1 MFDFTLNLTD
11 PSKNSFYFPII
22 MGIATVL
29 LIIQLSIMLLKHL
42 QRDPNQ
48 DINASMDKTL
58 QNNVSY
64 RQNLEEDKNSLKAR
78 YLVAFVITR
87 SAMWAKAPYLYTLFM
102 TVQKFSFSEIGILY
116 FVDAVAALILGPI
129 TGQLA
134 DKYGRKFF
142 CHCYNVSIIINLL
155 LRMEGSRLLA
165 YLAQV
170 VTGFGAGLICTT
182 FEAWVVSESEKVFQG
197 YHNEAERFR
206 KRLFKSSNVYD
217 AVVSIITSII
227 CAFIYSYFGIYAPF
241 WISIGLSFLAL
252 VVIAF
257 LWDENETQIS
267 KDISTWDQIKEAC
280 KEFRKVDVLCVGLIE
295 GIAMACLNIF
305 LFSWT
310 PILKQST
317 SGGMNPGFIF
327 TSMVLTMIVGT
338 KICKLLI
345 VYLYCDY
352 FISITGC
359 LFLQGI
365 FLILTYYKDSFLE
378 RLIFLCAFDGLI
390 GFYNPVNSV
399 LKSKILVEKYRALLM
414 NLFRVPLNIYV
425 IIVLLTIRYINSF
438 TVALISGI
446 LCFLAFGIGLF
457 LVIYYPIEQR
467 EKNEINYQNI
477 LPADIV

>member
-1 MFDFTLNLTD
+1 MPDFSLNFSD
-11 PSKNSFYFPII
+11 PSQNSYYIPILI
-22 MGIATVL
+22 TICAIL
-29 LIIQLSIMLLKHL
+29 LIIELFTILAKEYKS
-42 QRDPNQ
+42 DSYQ
-48 DINASMDKTL
+48 DNNISMNRTL
-58 QNNVSY
+58 QNNMSY
-64 RQNLEEDKNSLKAR
+64 PSLIIINKNKLKTGYLLAYLLAR
-78 YLVAFVITR
+78 A
-87 SAMWAKAPYLYTLFM
+87 AMWAKAPYIYTLFM
-102 TVQKFSFSEIGILY
+102 SVHKFSFVEIGRLY
-116 FVDAVAALILGPI
+116 LVDAVSALIFGPI

-134 DKYGRKFF
+134 DKYGRKKF
-142 CHCYNVSIIINLL
+142 CRFYNYSVLINIIL
-155 LRMEGSRLLA
+155 RLLGDRLTA
-165 YLAQV
+165 YLAQI
-170 VTGFGAGLICTT
+170 VTGFGSGLINTT
-182 FEAWVVSESEKVFQG
+182 FEAWVVSESDREFMG
-197 YHNEAERFR
+197 YSKEAERFR
-206 KRLFKSSNVYD
+206 RKLFVKANLYD
-217 AVVSIITSII
+217 EIISILILII
-227 CAFIYSYFGIYAPF
+227 CAVVYSYLGIYAPF
-241 WISIGLSFLAL
+241 VISFTFSLLSLL
-252 VVIAF
+252 VIAKN
-257 LWDENETQIS
+257 WKENALSKSETIMAQM
-267 KDISTWDQIKEAC
+267 KGALR
-280 KEFRKVDVLCVGLIE
+280 EFKKGEVLGIGLIE
-295 GIAMACLNIF
+295 GIVMACLNMF

-338 KICKLLI
+338 KLCKLLI

-467 EKNEINYQNI
+467 EKNQINYQNI
-477 LPADIV
+477 LPADTAQ

>member
-1 MFDFTLNLTD
+1 MPDFSLNFSD
-11 PSKNSFYFPII
+11 PSQNSYYIPILI
-22 MGIATVL
+22 TICAIL
-29 LIIQLSIMLLKHL
+29 LIIELFTILAKEYKS
-42 QRDPNQ
+42 DSYQ
-48 DINASMDKTL
+48 DNNISMNRTL
-58 QNNVSY
+58 QNNMSY
-64 RQNLEEDKNSLKAR
+64 PSLIIINKNKLKTDYLLAYLLAR
-78 YLVAFVITR
+78 A
-87 SAMWAKAPYLYTLFM
+87 AMWAKAPYIYTLFM
-102 TVQKFSFSEIGILY
+102 SVHKFSFVEIGRLY
-116 FVDAVAALILGPI
+116 LVDAVSALIFGPI

-134 DKYGRKFF
+134 DKYGRKKF
-142 CHCYNVSIIINLL
+142 CRFYNYSVLINIIL
-155 LRMEGSRLLA
+155 RLLGDRLTA
-165 YLAQV
+165 YLAQIV
-170 VTGFGAGLICTT
+170 AGFGSGLINTT
-182 FEAWVVSESEKVFQG
+182 FEAWVVSESDREFMG
-197 YHNEAERFR
+197 YSKEAERFR
-206 KRLFKSSNVYD
+206 RKLFVKANLYD
-217 AVVSIITSII
+217 EIISILILII
-227 CAFIYSYFGIYAPF
+227 CAVVYSYLGIYAPF
-241 WISIGLSFLAL
+241 VISFTFSLLSLL
-252 VVIAF
+252 VIAKN
-257 LWDENETQIS
+257 WKENALSKSETIMAQM
-267 KDISTWDQIKEAC
+267 KGALR
-280 KEFRKVDVLCVGLIE
+280 EFKKGEVLGIGLIE
-295 GIAMACLNIF
+295 GIVMACLNMF

>member
-1 MFDFTLNLTD
+1 MPDFSLNFSD
-11 PSKNSFYFPII
+11 PSQNSYYIPILI
-22 MGIATVL
+22 TICAIL
-29 LIIQLSIMLLKHL
+29 LIIELFTILAKEYKS
-42 QRDPNQ
+42 DSYQ
-48 DINASMDKTL
+48 DNNISMNRTL
-58 QNNVSY
+58 QNNMSY
-64 RQNLEEDKNSLKAR
+64 PSLIIINKNKLKTDYLLAYLLAR
-78 YLVAFVITR
+78 A
-87 SAMWAKAPYLYTLFM
+87 AMWAKAPYIYTLFM
-102 TVQKFSFSEIGILY
+102 SVHKFSFVEIGRLY
-116 FVDAVAALILGPI
+116 LVDAVSALIFGPI

-134 DKYGRKFF
+134 DKYGRKKF
-142 CHCYNVSIIINLL
+142 CRFYNYSVLINIIL
-155 LRMEGSRLLA
+155 RLLGDRLTA
-165 YLAQV
+165 YLAQIV
-170 VTGFGAGLICTT
+170 AGFGSGLINTT
-182 FEAWVVSESEKVFQG
+182 FEAWVVSESDREFMG
-197 YHNEAERFR
+197 YSKEAERFR
-206 KRLFKSSNVYD
+206 RKLFVKANLYD
-217 AVVSIITSII
+217 EIISILILII
-227 CAFIYSYFGIYAPF
+227 CAVVYSYLGIYAPF
-241 WISIGLSFLAL
+241 VISFTFSLLSLL
-252 VVIAF
+252 VIAKN
-257 LWDENETQIS
+257 WKENALSKSETMMAQM
-267 KDISTWDQIKEAC
+267 KGALR
-280 KEFRKVDVLCVGLIE
+280 EFKKGEVLGIGLIE
-295 GIAMACLNIF
+295 GIVMACLNMF

>member
-1 MFDFTLNLTD
+1 MPDFSLNFSD
-11 PSKNSFYFPII
+11 PSQNSYYIPILI
-22 MGIATVL
+22 TICAIL
-29 LIIQLSIMLLKHL
+29 LIIELFTILAKEYKS
-42 QRDPNQ
+42 DSYQ
-48 DINASMDKTL
+48 DNNISMNRTL
-58 QNNVSY
+58 QNNMSY
-64 RQNLEEDKNSLKAR
+64 PSLIIINKNKLKTGYLLAYLLAR
-78 YLVAFVITR
+78 A
-87 SAMWAKAPYLYTLFM
+87 AMWAKAPYIYTLFM
-102 TVQKFSFSEIGILY
+102 SVHKFSFVEIGRLY
-116 FVDAVAALILGPI
+116 LVDAVSALIFGPI

-134 DKYGRKFF
+134 DKYGRKKF
-142 CHCYNVSIIINLL
+142 CRFYNYSVLINIIL
-155 LRMEGSRLLA
+155 RLLGDRLTA
-165 YLAQV
+165 YLAQI
-170 VTGFGAGLICTT
+170 VTGFGSGLINTT
-182 FEAWVVSESEKVFQG
+182 FEAWVVSESDREFMG
-197 YHNEAERFR
+197 YSKEAERFR
-206 KRLFKSSNVYD
+206 RKLFVKANLYD
-217 AVVSIITSII
+217 EIISILILII
-227 CAFIYSYFGIYAPF
+227 CAVVYSYLGIYAPF
-241 WISIGLSFLAL
+241 VISFTFSLLSLL
-252 VVIAF
+252 VIAKN
-257 LWDENETQIS
+257 WKENALSKSETIMAQM
-267 KDISTWDQIKEAC
+267 KGALR
-280 KEFRKVDVLCVGLIE
+280 EFKKGEVLGIGLIE
-295 GIAMACLNIF
+295 GIVMACLNMF

-317 SGGMNPGFIF
+317 SGGMNPGLIF
-327 TSMVLTMIVGT
+327 ASMVLTMIVGT

-438 TVALISGI
+438 TVPLISGI

-457 LVIYYPIEQR
+457 LVIYDPIEQR
-467 EKNEINYQNI
+467 EKNEIDYQNI

>member
-1 MFDFTLNLTD
+1 MPDFSLNFSD
-11 PSKNSFYFPII
+11 PSQNSYYIPILI
-22 MGIATVL
+22 TICAIL
-29 LIIQLSIMLLKHL
+29 LIIELFTILAKEYKSDSYK
-42 QRDPNQ
+42 DN
-48 DINASMDKTL
+48 NTSMNRTL
-58 QNNVSY
+58 QNNMSY
-64 RQNLEEDKNSLKAR
+64 PSLIIINKNKLKTDYLLAYLLAR
-78 YLVAFVITR
+78 A
-87 SAMWAKAPYLYTLFM
+87 AMWAKAPYIYTLFM
-102 TVQKFSFSEIGILY
+102 SVHKFSFVEIGRLY
-116 FVDAVAALILGPI
+116 LVDAVSALIFGPI

-134 DKYGRKFF
+134 DKYGRKKF
-142 CHCYNVSIIINLL
+142 CRFYNYSVLINIIL
-155 LRMEGSRLLA
+155 RLLGDRLTA
-165 YLAQV
+165 YLAQI
-170 VTGFGAGLICTT
+170 VTGFGSGLINTT
-182 FEAWVVSESEKVFQG
+182 FEAWVVSESDREFMG
-197 YHNEAERFR
+197 YSKEAERFR
-206 KRLFKSSNVYD
+206 RKLFVKANLYD
-217 AVVSIITSII
+217 EIISILILII
-227 CAFIYSYFGIYAPF
+227 CAVVYSYLGIYAPF
-241 WISIGLSFLAL
+241 VISFTFSLLSLL
-252 VVIAF
+252 VIAKN
-257 LWDENETQIS
+257 WKENALSKSETIMAQM
-267 KDISTWDQIKEAC
+267 KGALR
-280 KEFRKVDVLCVGLIE
+280 EFKKGEVLGIGLIE
-295 GIAMACLNIF
+295 GIVMACLNMF

-327 TSMVLTMIVGT
+327 ASMVLTMIVGT

-457 LVIYYPIEQR
+457 LVIYVPVEQR
-467 EKNEINYQNI
+467 EKNEINNQYF
-477 LPADIV
+477 LPDEIV

>member
-1 MFDFTLNLTD
+1 MPDFSLNFSD
-11 PSKNSFYFPII
+11 PSQNSYYIPILI
-22 MGIATVL
+22 TICAIL
-29 LIIQLSIMLLKHL
+29 LIIELFTILAKEYKS
-42 QRDPNQ
+42 DSYQ
-48 DINASMDKTL
+48 DNNISMNRTL
-58 QNNVSY
+58 QNNMSY
-64 RQNLEEDKNSLKAR
+64 PSLIIINKNKLKTGYLLAYLLAR
-78 YLVAFVITR
+78 A
-87 SAMWAKAPYLYTLFM
+87 AMWAKAPYIYTLFM
-102 TVQKFSFSEIGILY
+102 SVHKFSFVEIGRLY
-116 FVDAVAALILGPI
+116 LVDAVSALIFGPI

-134 DKYGRKFF
+134 DKYGRKKF
-142 CHCYNVSIIINLL
+142 CRFYNYSVLINIIL
-155 LRMEGSRLLA
+155 RLLGDRLTA
-165 YLAQV
+165 YLAQI
-170 VTGFGAGLICTT
+170 VTGFGSGLINTT
-182 FEAWVVSESEKVFQG
+182 FEAWVVSESDREFMG
-197 YHNEAERFR
+197 YSKEAERFR
-206 KRLFKSSNVYD
+206 RKLFVKANLYD
-217 AVVSIITSII
+217 EIISILILII
-227 CAFIYSYFGIYAPF
+227 CAVVYSYLGIYAPF
-241 WISIGLSFLAL
+241 VISFTFSLLSLL
-252 VVIAF
+252 VIAKN
-257 LWDENETQIS
+257 WKENALS
-267 KDISTWDQIKEAC
+267 KSEAIMAQM
-280 KEFRKVDVLCVGLIE
+280 KGALREFKKGEVLGIGLIE
-295 GIAMACLNIF
+295 GIVMACLNMF

>member
-1 MFDFTLNLTD
+1 MPDFSLNFSD
-11 PSKNSFYFPII
+11 PSQNSYYIPILI
-22 MGIATVL
+22 TICAIL
-29 LIIQLSIMLLKHL
+29 LIIELFTILAKEYKS
-42 QRDPNQ
+42 DSYQ
-48 DINASMDKTL
+48 DNNISMNRTL
-58 QNNVSY
+58 QNNMSY
-64 RQNLEEDKNSLKAR
+64 PSLIIINKNKLKTGYLLAYLLAR
-78 YLVAFVITR
+78 A
-87 SAMWAKAPYLYTLFM
+87 AMWAKAPYIYTLFM
-102 TVQKFSFSEIGILY
+102 SVHKFSFVEIGRLY
-116 FVDAVAALILGPI
+116 LVDAVSALIFGPI

-134 DKYGRKFF
+134 DKYGRKKF
-142 CHCYNVSIIINLL
+142 CRFYNYSVLINIIL
-155 LRMEGSRLLA
+155 RLLGDRLTA
-165 YLAQV
+165 YLAQI
-170 VTGFGAGLICTT
+170 VTGFGSGLINTT
-182 FEAWVVSESEKVFQG
+182 FEAWVVSESDREFMG
-197 YHNEAERFR
+197 YGKEAERFR
-206 KRLFKSSNVYD
+206 RKLFVKANLYD
-217 AVVSIITSII
+217 EIISILILII
-227 CAFIYSYFGIYAPF
+227 CAVVYSYLGIYAPF
-241 WISIGLSFLAL
+241 VISFTFSLLSLL
-252 VVIAF
+252 VIAKN
-257 LWDENETQIS
+257 WKENALSKSETIMAQM
-267 KDISTWDQIKEAC
+267 KGALR
-280 KEFRKVDVLCVGLIE
+280 EFKKGEVLGIGLIE
-295 GIAMACLNIF
+295 GIVMACLNMF

-359 LFLQGI
+359 LFFQGI

-399 LKSKILVEKYRALLM
+399 IKSKILVEKYRALLM

>member
-1 MFDFTLNLTD
+1 MN
-11 PSKNSFYFPII
+11 
-22 MGIATVL
+22 
-29 LIIQLSIMLLKHL
+29 
-42 QRDPNQ
+42 R
-48 DINASMDKTL
+48 TL
-58 QNNVSY
+58 QNNMSY
-64 RQNLEEDKNSLKAR
+64 PSLIIINKNKLKTGYLLAYLLAR
-78 YLVAFVITR
+78 A
-87 SAMWAKAPYLYTLFM
+87 AMWAKAPYIYTLFM
-102 TVQKFSFSEIGILY
+102 SVHKFSFVEIGRLY
-116 FVDAVAALILGPI
+116 LVDAVSALIFGPI

-134 DKYGRKFF
+134 DKYGRKKF
-142 CHCYNVSIIINLL
+142 CRFYNYSVLINIIL
-155 LRMEGSRLLA
+155 RLLGDRLTA
-165 YLAQV
+165 YLAQI
-170 VTGFGAGLICTT
+170 VTGFGSGLINTT
-182 FEAWVVSESEKVFQG
+182 FEAWVVSESDREFMG
-197 YHNEAERFR
+197 YGKEAERFR
-206 KRLFKSSNVYD
+206 RKLFVKANLYD
-217 AVVSIITSII
+217 EIISILILII
-227 CAFIYSYFGIYAPF
+227 CAVVYSYLGIYAPF
-241 WISIGLSFLAL
+241 VISFTFSLLSLL
-252 VVIAF
+252 VIAKN
-257 LWDENETQIS
+257 WKENALSKSETIMAQM
-267 KDISTWDQIKEAC
+267 KGALR
-280 KEFRKVDVLCVGLIE
+280 EFKKGEVLGIGLIE
-295 GIAMACLNIF
+295 GIVMACLNMF

>member
-1 MFDFTLNLTD
+1 MPDFSLNFSD
-11 PSKNSFYFPII
+11 PSQNSYYIPILI
-22 MGIATVL
+22 TICAIL
-29 LIIQLSIMLLKHL
+29 LIIELFTILAKEYKS
-42 QRDPNQ
+42 DSYQ
-48 DINASMDKTL
+48 DNNISMNRTL
-58 QNNVSY
+58 QNNMSY
-64 RQNLEEDKNSLKAR
+64 PSLIIINKNKLKTGYLLAYLLAR
-78 YLVAFVITR
+78 A
-87 SAMWAKAPYLYTLFM
+87 AMWAKAPYIYTLFM
-102 TVQKFSFSEIGILY
+102 SVHKFSFVEIGRLY
-116 FVDAVAALILGPI
+116 LVDAVSALIFGPI

-134 DKYGRKFF
+134 DKYGRKKF
-142 CHCYNVSIIINLL
+142 CRFYNYSVLINIIL
-155 LRMEGSRLLA
+155 RLLGDRLTA
-165 YLAQV
+165 YLAQI
-170 VTGFGAGLICTT
+170 VTGFGSGLINTT
-182 FEAWVVSESEKVFQG
+182 FEAWVVSESDREFMG
-197 YHNEAERFR
+197 YSKEAERFR
-206 KRLFKSSNVYD
+206 RKLFVKANLYD
-217 AVVSIITSII
+217 EIISILILII
-227 CAFIYSYFGIYAPF
+227 CAVVYSYLGIYAPF
-241 WISIGLSFLAL
+241 VISFTFSLLSLL
-252 VVIAF
+252 VIAKN
-257 LWDENETQIS
+257 WKENALSKSETIMAQM
-267 KDISTWDQIKEAC
+267 KGALR
-280 KEFRKVDVLCVGLIE
+280 EFKKGEVLGIGLIE
-295 GIAMACLNIF
+295 GIVMACLNMF

-327 TSMVLTMIVGT
+327 ASMVLTMIVGT

-457 LVIYYPIEQR
+457 LVIYDPVKQR
-467 EKNEINYQNI
+467 KKNEINNQYF
-477 LPADIV
+477 LPDEIV

>member
-1 MFDFTLNLTD
+1 MPDFSLNFSD
-11 PSKNSFYFPII
+11 PSQNSYYIPILI
-22 MGIATVL
+22 TICAIL
-29 LIIQLSIMLLKHL
+29 LIIELFTILAKEYKS
-42 QRDPNQ
+42 DSYQ
-48 DINASMDKTL
+48 DNNISMNRTL
-58 QNNVSY
+58 QNNMSY
-64 RQNLEEDKNSLKAR
+64 PSLIIINKNKLKTDYLLAYLLAR
-78 YLVAFVITR
+78 A
-87 SAMWAKAPYLYTLFM
+87 AMWAKAPYIYTLFM
-102 TVQKFSFSEIGILY
+102 SVHKFSFVEIGRLY
-116 FVDAVAALILGPI
+116 LVDAVSALIFGPI

-134 DKYGRKFF
+134 DKYGRKKF
-142 CHCYNVSIIINLL
+142 CRFYNYSVLINIIL
-155 LRMEGSRLLA
+155 RLLGDRLTA
-165 YLAQV
+165 YLAQI
-170 VTGFGAGLICTT
+170 VTGFGSGLINTT
-182 FEAWVVSESEKVFQG
+182 FEAWVVSESDREFMG
-197 YHNEAERFR
+197 YSKEAERFR
-206 KRLFKSSNVYD
+206 RKLFVKANLYD
-217 AVVSIITSII
+217 EIISILILII
-227 CAFIYSYFGIYAPF
+227 CAVVYSYLGIYAPF
-241 WISIGLSFLAL
+241 VISFTFSLLSLLVIVKNWKENAL
-252 VVIAF
+252 SKS
-257 LWDENETQIS
+257 ETIMAQM
-267 KDISTWDQIKEAC
+267 KGALR
-280 KEFRKVDVLCVGLIE
+280 EFKKGKVLGIGLIE
-295 GIAMACLNIF
+295 SIVMACLNMF

-359 LFLQGI
+359 LFLQCI

>member
-1 MFDFTLNLTD
+1 MPDFSLNFSD
-11 PSKNSFYFPII
+11 PSQNSYYIPILI
-22 MGIATVL
+22 TICAIL
-29 LIIQLSIMLLKHL
+29 LIIELFTILAKEYKS
-42 QRDPNQ
+42 DSYQ
-48 DINASMDKTL
+48 DNNISMNRTL
-58 QNNVSY
+58 QNNMSY
-64 RQNLEEDKNSLKAR
+64 PSLIIINKNKLKTDYLLAYLLAR
-78 YLVAFVITR
+78 A
-87 SAMWAKAPYLYTLFM
+87 AMWAKAPYIYTLFM
-102 TVQKFSFSEIGILY
+102 SVHKFSFVEIGRLY
-116 FVDAVAALILGPI
+116 LVDAVSALIFGPI

-134 DKYGRKFF
+134 DKYGRKKF
-142 CHCYNVSIIINLL
+142 CRFYNYSVLINIIL
-155 LRMEGSRLLA
+155 RLLGDRLTA
-165 YLAQV
+165 YLAQI
-170 VTGFGAGLICTT
+170 VTGFGSGLINTT
-182 FEAWVVSESEKVFQG
+182 FEAWVVSESDREFMG
-197 YHNEAERFR
+197 YSKEAERFR
-206 KRLFKSSNVYD
+206 RKLFVKANLYD
-217 AVVSIITSII
+217 EIISILILII
-227 CAFIYSYFGIYAPF
+227 CAVVYSYLGIYAPF
-241 WISIGLSFLAL
+241 VISFTFSLLSLLVIVKNWKENAL
-252 VVIAF
+252 SKS
-257 LWDENETQIS
+257 ETIMAQM
-267 KDISTWDQIKEAC
+267 KGALR
-280 KEFRKVDVLCVGLIE
+280 EFKKGKVLGIGLIE
-295 GIAMACLNIF
+295 SIVMACLNMF

>member
-1 MFDFTLNLTD
+1 MPYFSLNFSD
-11 PSKNSFYFPII
+11 PSQNSYYIPILI
-22 MGIATVL
+22 TICAIL
-29 LIIQLSIMLLKHL
+29 LIIELFTILAKEYKS
-42 QRDPNQ
+42 DSYQ
-48 DINASMDKTL
+48 DNNISMNRTL
-58 QNNVSY
+58 QNNMSY
-64 RQNLEEDKNSLKAR
+64 PSLIIINKNKLKTDYLLAYLLAR
-78 YLVAFVITR
+78 A
-87 SAMWAKAPYLYTLFM
+87 AMWAKAPYIYTLFM
-102 TVQKFSFSEIGILY
+102 SVHKFSFVEIGRLY
-116 FVDAVAALILGPI
+116 LVDAVSALIFGPI

-134 DKYGRKFF
+134 DKYGRKKF
-142 CHCYNVSIIINLL
+142 CRFYNYSVLINIIL
-155 LRMEGSRLLA
+155 RLLGDRLTA
-165 YLAQV
+165 YLAQI
-170 VTGFGAGLICTT
+170 VTGFGSGLINTT
-182 FEAWVVSESEKVFQG
+182 FEAWVVSESDREFMG
-197 YHNEAERFR
+197 YSKEAERFR
-206 KRLFKSSNVYD
+206 RKLFVKANLYD
-217 AVVSIITSII
+217 EIISILILII
-227 CAFIYSYFGIYAPF
+227 CAVVYSYLGIYAPF
-241 WISIGLSFLAL
+241 VISFTFSLLSLL
-252 VVIAF
+252 VIAKN
-257 LWDENETQIS
+257 WKENALSKSETIMAQM
-267 KDISTWDQIKEAC
+267 KGALR
-280 KEFRKVDVLCVGLIE
+280 EFKKGEVLGIGLIE
-295 GIAMACLNIF
+295 GIVMACLNMF

-359 LFLQGI
+359 LFFQGI

-457 LVIYYPIEQR
+457 LVIYYPVEQR
-467 EKNEINYQNI
+467 EKNDINNQYFLPDEI
-477 LPADIV
+477 V

>member
-1 MFDFTLNLTD
+1 MPDFSLNFSD
-11 PSKNSFYFPII
+11 PSQNSYYIPILI
-22 MGIATVL
+22 TICAIL
-29 LIIQLSIMLLKHL
+29 LIIELFTILAKEYKS
-42 QRDPNQ
+42 DSYQ
-48 DINASMDKTL
+48 DNNISMNRTL
-58 QNNVSY
+58 QNNMSY
-64 RQNLEEDKNSLKAR
+64 PSLIIINKNKLKTGYLLAYLLAR
-78 YLVAFVITR
+78 A
-87 SAMWAKAPYLYTLFM
+87 AMWAKAPYIYTLFM
-102 TVQKFSFSEIGILY
+102 SVHKFSFVEIGRLY
-116 FVDAVAALILGPI
+116 LVDAVSALIFGPI

-134 DKYGRKFF
+134 DKYGRKKF
-142 CHCYNVSIIINLL
+142 CRFYNYSVLINIIL
-155 LRMEGSRLLA
+155 RLLGDRLTA
-165 YLAQV
+165 YLAQI
-170 VTGFGAGLICTT
+170 VTGFGSGLINTT
-182 FEAWVVSESEKVFQG
+182 FEAWVVSESDREFMG
-197 YHNEAERFR
+197 YSKEAERFR
-206 KRLFKSSNVYD
+206 RKLFVKANLYD
-217 AVVSIITSII
+217 EIISILILII
-227 CAFIYSYFGIYAPF
+227 CAVVYSYLGIYAPF
-241 WISIGLSFLAL
+241 VISFTFSLLSLL
-252 VVIAF
+252 VIAKN
-257 LWDENETQIS
+257 WKENALSKSETIMAQM
-267 KDISTWDQIKEAC
+267 KGALR
-280 KEFRKVDVLCVGLIE
+280 EFKKGEVLGIGLIE
-295 GIAMACLNIF
+295 GIVMACLNMF

-359 LFLQGI
+359 LFFQGI

>member
-1 MFDFTLNLTD
+1 MPDFSLNFSD
-11 PSKNSFYFPII
+11 PSQNSYYIPILI
-22 MGIATVL
+22 TICAIL
-29 LIIQLSIMLLKHL
+29 LIIELFTILAKEYKS
-42 QRDPNQ
+42 DSYQ
-48 DINASMDKTL
+48 DNNISMNRTL
-58 QNNVSY
+58 QNNMSY
-64 RQNLEEDKNSLKAR
+64 PSLIIINKNKLKTGYLLAYLLAR
-78 YLVAFVITR
+78 A
-87 SAMWAKAPYLYTLFM
+87 AMWAKAPYIYTLFM
-102 TVQKFSFSEIGILY
+102 SVHKFSFVEIGRLY
-116 FVDAVAALILGPI
+116 LVDAVSALIFGPI

-134 DKYGRKFF
+134 DKYGRKKF
-142 CHCYNVSIIINLL
+142 CRFYNYSVLINIIL
-155 LRMEGSRLLA
+155 RLLGDRLTA
-165 YLAQV
+165 YLAQI
-170 VTGFGAGLICTT
+170 VTGFGSGLINTT
-182 FEAWVVSESEKVFQG
+182 FEAWVVSESDREFMG
-197 YHNEAERFR
+197 YSKEAERFR
-206 KRLFKSSNVYD
+206 RKLFVKANLYD
-217 AVVSIITSII
+217 EIISILILII
-227 CAFIYSYFGIYAPF
+227 CAVVYSYLGIYAPF
-241 WISIGLSFLAL
+241 VISFTFSLLSLL
-252 VVIAF
+252 VIAKN
-257 LWDENETQIS
+257 WKENALSKSETIMAQM
-267 KDISTWDQIKEAC
+267 KGALR
-280 KEFRKVDVLCVGLIE
+280 EFKKGEVLGIGLIE
-295 GIAMACLNIF
+295 GIVMACLNMF

-327 TSMVLTMIVGT
+327 ASMVLTMIVGT

-457 LVIYYPIEQR
+457 LVIYDPVKQR
-467 EKNEINYQNI
+467 EKNEINNQYF
-477 LPADIV
+477 LPDEIV

>member
-1 MFDFTLNLTD
+1 MAKEYKSD
-11 PSKNSFYFPII
+11 SY
-22 MGIATVL
+22 
-29 LIIQLSIMLLKHL
+29 
-42 QRDPNQ
+42 Q
-48 DINASMDKTL
+48 DNNISMNRTL
-58 QNNVSY
+58 QNNISY
-64 RQNLEEDKNSLKAR
+64 PSLIIINKNKLKTR
-78 YLVAFVITR
+78 YLLAYLLAR
-87 SAMWAKAPYLYTLFM
+87 AAMWAKAPYIYTLFM
-102 TVQKFSFSEIGILY
+102 SVHKFSFLEIGRLY
-116 FVDAVAALILGPI
+116 LVDAVSALIFGPI

-134 DKYGRKFF
+134 DKYGRKKF
-142 CHCYNVSIIINLL
+142 CRYYNYSVLLNIIL
-155 LRMEGSRLLA
+155 RLLGDRLTA
-165 YLAQV
+165 YLAQI
-170 VTGFGAGLICTT
+170 VTGFGSGLINTT
-182 FEAWVVSESEKVFQG
+182 FEAWVVSESDREFMG
-197 YHNEAERFR
+197 YCKEAERFR
-206 KRLFKSSNVYD
+206 RKLFVKANLYD
-217 AVVSIITSII
+217 EIISILILII
-227 CAFIYSYFGIYAPF
+227 CAVIYSYLGIYAPF
-241 WISIGLSFLAL
+241 VISFTFSLLSLL
-252 VVIAF
+252 VIAKN
-257 LWDENETQIS
+257 WKENALSKSETIMAQM
-267 KDISTWDQIKEAC
+267 KGALR
-280 KEFRKVDVLCVGLIE
+280 EFKKGEVLGIGLIE
-295 GIAMACLNIF
+295 GIVMACLNMF

-359 LFLQGI
+359 LFFQGI

>member
-1 MFDFTLNLTD
+1 MPDFSLNFSD
-11 PSKNSFYFPII
+11 PSQNSYYIPILI
-22 MGIATVL
+22 TICAIL
-29 LIIQLSIMLLKHL
+29 LIIELFTILAKEYKS
-42 QRDPNQ
+42 DSYQ
-48 DINASMDKTL
+48 DNNISMNRTL
-58 QNNVSY
+58 QNNMSY
-64 RQNLEEDKNSLKAR
+64 PSLIIINKNKLKTDYLLAYLLAR
-78 YLVAFVITR
+78 A
-87 SAMWAKAPYLYTLFM
+87 AMWAKAPYIYTLFM
-102 TVQKFSFSEIGILY
+102 SVHKFSFVEIGRLY
-116 FVDAVAALILGPI
+116 LVDAVSALIFGPI

-134 DKYGRKFF
+134 DKYGRKKF
-142 CHCYNVSIIINLL
+142 CRFYNYSVLINIIL
-155 LRMEGSRLLA
+155 RLLGDRLTA
-165 YLAQV
+165 YLAQI
-170 VTGFGAGLICTT
+170 VTGFGSGLINTT
-182 FEAWVVSESEKVFQG
+182 FEAWVVSESDREFMG
-197 YHNEAERFR
+197 YGKEAERFR
-206 KRLFKSSNVYD
+206 RKLFVKANLYD
-217 AVVSIITSII
+217 EIISILILII
-227 CAFIYSYFGIYAPF
+227 CAVVYSYLGIYAPF
-241 WISIGLSFLAL
+241 VISFTFSLLSLL
-252 VVIAF
+252 V
-257 LWDENETQIS
+257 IS
-267 KDISTWDQIKEAC
+267 KNWKENALS
-280 KEFRKVDVLCVGLIE
+280 KSETIMAQMKGALREFKKGEVLGIGLIE
-295 GIAMACLNIF
+295 GIVMACLNMF

-338 KICKLLI
+338 KLCKLLI

-457 LVIYYPIEQR
+457 LVIYVPVEQR
-467 EKNEINYQNI
+467 EKNDINNQYFLPDEI
-477 LPADIV
+477 V

>member
-1 MFDFTLNLTD
+1 MPDFSLNFSD
-11 PSKNSFYFPII
+11 PSQNSYYIPILI
-22 MGIATVL
+22 TICAIL
-29 LIIQLSIMLLKHL
+29 LIIELFTILAKEYKS
-42 QRDPNQ
+42 DSYQ
-48 DINASMDKTL
+48 DNNISMNRTL
-58 QNNVSY
+58 QNNMSY
-64 RQNLEEDKNSLKAR
+64 PSLIIINKNKLKTGYLLAYLLAR
-78 YLVAFVITR
+78 A
-87 SAMWAKAPYLYTLFM
+87 AMWAKAPYIYTLFM
-102 TVQKFSFSEIGILY
+102 SVHKFSFVEIGRLY
-116 FVDAVAALILGPI
+116 LVDAVSALIFGPI

-134 DKYGRKFF
+134 DKYGRKKF
-142 CHCYNVSIIINLL
+142 CRFYNYSVLINIIL
-155 LRMEGSRLLA
+155 RLLGDRLTA
-165 YLAQV
+165 YLAQIV
-170 VTGFGAGLICTT
+170 AGFGSGLINTT
-182 FEAWVVSESEKVFQG
+182 FEAWVVSESDREFMG
-197 YHNEAERFR
+197 YSKEAERFR
-206 KRLFKSSNVYD
+206 RKLFVKANLYD
-217 AVVSIITSII
+217 EIISILILII
-227 CAFIYSYFGIYAPF
+227 CAVVYSYLGIYAPF
-241 WISIGLSFLAL
+241 VISFTFSLLSLL
-252 VVIAF
+252 VIAKN
-257 LWDENETQIS
+257 WKENALSKSETIMAQM
-267 KDISTWDQIKEAC
+267 KGALR
-280 KEFRKVDVLCVGLIE
+280 EFKKGEVLGIGLIE
-295 GIAMACLNIF
+295 GIVMACLNMF

>member
-1 MFDFTLNLTD
+1 MPDFSLNFSD
-11 PSKNSFYFPII
+11 PSQNSYYIPILI
-22 MGIATVL
+22 TICAIL
-29 LIIQLSIMLLKHL
+29 LIIELFTILAKEYKS
-42 QRDPNQ
+42 DSYQ
-48 DINASMDKTL
+48 DNNISMNRTL
-58 QNNVSY
+58 QNNMSY
-64 RQNLEEDKNSLKAR
+64 PSLIIINKNKLKTGYLLAYLLAR
-78 YLVAFVITR
+78 A
-87 SAMWAKAPYLYTLFM
+87 AMWAKAPYIYTLFM
-102 TVQKFSFSEIGILY
+102 SVHKFSFVEIGRLY
-116 FVDAVAALILGPI
+116 LVDAVSALIFGPI

-134 DKYGRKFF
+134 DKYGRKKF
-142 CHCYNVSIIINLL
+142 CRFYNYSVLINIIL
-155 LRMEGSRLLA
+155 RLLGDRLTA
-165 YLAQV
+165 YLAQI
-170 VTGFGAGLICTT
+170 VTGFGSGLINTT
-182 FEAWVVSESEKVFQG
+182 FEAWVVSESDREFMG
-197 YHNEAERFR
+197 YGKEAERFR
-206 KRLFKSSNVYD
+206 RKLFVKANLYD
-217 AVVSIITSII
+217 EIISILILII
-227 CAFIYSYFGIYAPF
+227 CAVIYSYLGIYAPF
-241 WISIGLSFLAL
+241 VISFTFSLLSLL
-252 VVIAF
+252 VIAKN
-257 LWDENETQIS
+257 WKENALSKSETIMAQM
-267 KDISTWDQIKEAC
+267 KGALR
-280 KEFRKVDVLCVGLIE
+280 EFKKGEVLGIGLIE
-295 GIAMACLNIF
+295 GIVMACLNMF

-359 LFLQGI
+359 LFFQGI

>member
-1 MFDFTLNLTD
+1 MPDFSLNFSD
-11 PSKNSFYFPII
+11 PSQNSYYIPILI
-22 MGIATVL
+22 IICAIL
-29 LIIQLSIMLLKHL
+29 LIIELFTILAKEYKS
-42 QRDPNQ
+42 DSYQ
-48 DINASMDKTL
+48 DNNISMNRTL
-58 QNNVSY
+58 QNNISY
-64 RQNLEEDKNSLKAR
+64 PSLIIINKNKLKTR
-78 YLVAFVITR
+78 YLLAYLLAR
-87 SAMWAKAPYLYTLFM
+87 AAMWAKAPYIYTLFM
-102 TVQKFSFSEIGILY
+102 SVHKFSFLEIGRLY
-116 FVDAVAALILGPI
+116 LVDAVSALIFGPI

-134 DKYGRKFF
+134 DKYGRKKF
-142 CHCYNVSIIINLL
+142 CRYYNYSVLLNIIL
-155 LRMEGSRLLA
+155 RLLGDRLTA
-165 YLAQV
+165 YLAQI
-170 VTGFGAGLICTT
+170 VTGFGSGLINTT
-182 FEAWVVSESEKVFQG
+182 FEAWVVSESDREFMG
-197 YHNEAERFR
+197 YCKEAERFR
-206 KRLFKSSNVYD
+206 RKLFVKANLYD
-217 AVVSIITSII
+217 EIISILILII
-227 CAFIYSYFGIYAPF
+227 CAVIYSYLGIYAPF
-241 WISIGLSFLAL
+241 VISFTFSLLSLL
-252 VVIAF
+252 VIAKN
-257 LWDENETQIS
+257 WKENALSKSETIMAQM
-267 KDISTWDQIKEAC
+267 KGALR
-280 KEFRKVDVLCVGLIE
+280 EFKKGEVLGIGLIE
-295 GIAMACLNIF
+295 GIVMACLNMF

-359 LFLQGI
+359 LFFQGI

>member
-1 MFDFTLNLTD
+1 MPDFSLNFSD
-11 PSKNSFYFPII
+11 PSQNSYYIPILI
-22 MGIATVL
+22 TICAIL
-29 LIIQLSIMLLKHL
+29 LIIELFTILAKEYKS
-42 QRDPNQ
+42 DSYQ
-48 DINASMDKTL
+48 DNNISMNRTL
-58 QNNVSY
+58 QNNMSY
-64 RQNLEEDKNSLKAR
+64 PSLIIINKNKLKTGYLLAYLLAR
-78 YLVAFVITR
+78 A
-87 SAMWAKAPYLYTLFM
+87 AMWAKAPYIYTLFM
-102 TVQKFSFSEIGILY
+102 SVHKFSFVEIGRLY
-116 FVDAVAALILGPI
+116 LVDAVSALIFGPI

-134 DKYGRKFF
+134 DKYGRKKF
-142 CHCYNVSIIINLL
+142 CRFYNYSVLINIIL
-155 LRMEGSRLLA
+155 RLLGDRLTA
-165 YLAQV
+165 YLAQI
-170 VTGFGAGLICTT
+170 VTGFGSGLINTT
-182 FEAWVVSESEKVFQG
+182 FEAWVVSESDREFMG
-197 YHNEAERFR
+197 YSKEAERFR
-206 KRLFKSSNVYD
+206 RKLFVKANLYD
-217 AVVSIITSII
+217 EIISILILII
-227 CAFIYSYFGIYAPF
+227 CAVVYSYLGIYAPF
-241 WISIGLSFLAL
+241 VISFTFSLLSLL
-252 VVIAF
+252 VIAKN
-257 LWDENETQIS
+257 WKENALSKSETIMAQM
-267 KDISTWDQIKEAC
+267 KGALR
-280 KEFRKVDVLCVGLIE
+280 EFKKGEVLGIGLIE
-295 GIAMACLNIF
+295 GIVMACLNMF

-327 TSMVLTMIVGT
+327 ASMVLTMIVGT

-457 LVIYYPIEQR
+457 LVIYVPVEQR
-467 EKNEINYQNI
+467 EKNEINNQYF
-477 LPADIV
+477 LPDEIV

>member
-1 MFDFTLNLTD
+1 MPDFSLNFSD
-11 PSKNSFYFPII
+11 PSQNSYYIPILI
-22 MGIATVL
+22 TICAIL
-29 LIIQLSIMLLKHL
+29 LIIELFTILAKEYKS
-42 QRDPNQ
+42 DSYQ
-48 DINASMDKTL
+48 DNNISMNRTL
-58 QNNVSY
+58 QNNMSY
-64 RQNLEEDKNSLKAR
+64 PSLIIINKNKLKTGYLLAYLLAR
-78 YLVAFVITR
+78 A
-87 SAMWAKAPYLYTLFM
+87 AMWAKAPYIYTLFM
-102 TVQKFSFSEIGILY
+102 SVHKFSFLEIGRLY
-116 FVDAVAALILGPI
+116 LVDAVSALIFGPI

-134 DKYGRKFF
+134 DKYGRKKF
-142 CHCYNVSIIINLL
+142 CRFYNYSVLINIIL
-155 LRMEGSRLLA
+155 RLLGDRLTA
-165 YLAQV
+165 YLAQI
-170 VTGFGAGLICTT
+170 VTGFGSGLINTT
-182 FEAWVVSESEKVFQG
+182 FEAWVVSESDREFMG
-197 YHNEAERFR
+197 YGKEAERFR
-206 KRLFKSSNVYD
+206 RKLFVKANLYD
-217 AVVSIITSII
+217 EIISILILII
-227 CAFIYSYFGIYAPF
+227 CAVVYSYLGIYAPF
-241 WISIGLSFLAL
+241 VISFTFSLLSLL
-252 VVIAF
+252 VIAKN
-257 LWDENETQIS
+257 WKENALSKSETIMAQM
-267 KDISTWDQIKEAC
+267 KGALR
-280 KEFRKVDVLCVGLIE
+280 EFKKGEVLGIGLIE
-295 GIAMACLNIF
+295 GIVMACLNMF

>member
-1 MFDFTLNLTD
+1 MPDFSLNFSD
-11 PSKNSFYFPII
+11 PSQNSYYIPILI
-22 MGIATVL
+22 TICAIL
-29 LIIQLSIMLLKHL
+29 LIIELFTILAKEYKS
-42 QRDPNQ
+42 DSYQ
-48 DINASMDKTL
+48 DNNISMNRTL
-58 QNNVSY
+58 QNNMSY
-64 RQNLEEDKNSLKAR
+64 PSLIIINKNKLKTGYLLAYLLAR
-78 YLVAFVITR
+78 A
-87 SAMWAKAPYLYTLFM
+87 AMWAKAPYIYTLFM
-102 TVQKFSFSEIGILY
+102 SVHKFSFVEIGRLY
-116 FVDAVAALILGPI
+116 LVDAVSALIFGPI

-134 DKYGRKFF
+134 DKYGRKKF
-142 CHCYNVSIIINLL
+142 CRFYNYSVLINIIL
-155 LRMEGSRLLA
+155 RLLGDRLTA
-165 YLAQV
+165 YLAQI
-170 VTGFGAGLICTT
+170 VTGFGSGLINTT
-182 FEAWVVSESEKVFQG
+182 FEAWVVSESDREFMG
-197 YHNEAERFR
+197 YGKEAERFR
-206 KRLFKSSNVYD
+206 RKLFVKANLYD
-217 AVVSIITSII
+217 EIISILILII
-227 CAFIYSYFGIYAPF
+227 CAVVYSYLGIYAPF
-241 WISIGLSFLAL
+241 VISFTFSLLSLL
-252 VVIAF
+252 VIAKN
-257 LWDENETQIS
+257 WKENALSKSETIMAQM
-267 KDISTWDQIKEAC
+267 KGALR
-280 KEFRKVDVLCVGLIE
+280 EFKKGEVLGIGLIE
-295 GIAMACLNIF
+295 GIVMACLNMF

-390 GFYNPVNSV
+390 GFYNLVNSV

-457 LVIYYPIEQR
+457 LVIYDPVKQR
-467 EKNEINYQNI
+467 EKNEINNQYF
-477 LPADIV
+477 LPDEIV

>member
-1 MFDFTLNLTD
+1 MPDFSLNFSD
-11 PSKNSFYFPII
+11 PSQNSYYIPILI
-22 MGIATVL
+22 TICAIL
-29 LIIQLSIMLLKHL
+29 LIIELFTILAKEYKS
-42 QRDPNQ
+42 DSYQ
-48 DINASMDKTL
+48 DNNISMNRTL
-58 QNNVSY
+58 QNNMSY
-64 RQNLEEDKNSLKAR
+64 PSLIIINKNKLKTDYLLAYLLAR
-78 YLVAFVITR
+78 A
-87 SAMWAKAPYLYTLFM
+87 AMWAKAPYIYTLFM
-102 TVQKFSFSEIGILY
+102 SVHKFSFVEIGRLY
-116 FVDAVAALILGPI
+116 LVDAVSALIFGPI

-134 DKYGRKFF
+134 DKYGRKKF
-142 CHCYNVSIIINLL
+142 CRFYNYSVLINIIL
-155 LRMEGSRLLA
+155 RLLGDRLTA
-165 YLAQV
+165 YLAQI
-170 VTGFGAGLICTT
+170 VTGFGSGLINTT
-182 FEAWVVSESEKVFQG
+182 FEAWVVSESDREFMG
-197 YHNEAERFR
+197 YGKEAERFR
-206 KRLFKSSNVYD
+206 RKLFVKANLYD
-217 AVVSIITSII
+217 EIISILILII
-227 CAFIYSYFGIYAPF
+227 CAVVYSYLGIYAPF
-241 WISIGLSFLAL
+241 VISFTFSLLSLL
-252 VVIAF
+252 VIAKN
-257 LWDENETQIS
+257 WKENALSKSETIMAQM
-267 KDISTWDQIKEAC
+267 KGALR
-280 KEFRKVDVLCVGLIE
+280 EFKKGEVLGIGLIE
-295 GIAMACLNIF
+295 GIVMACLNMF

>member
-1 MFDFTLNLTD
+1 MPDFSLNFSD
-11 PSKNSFYFPII
+11 PSQNSYYIPILI
-22 MGIATVL
+22 TICAIL
-29 LIIQLSIMLLKHL
+29 LIIELFTILAKEYKS
-42 QRDPNQ
+42 DSYQ
-48 DINASMDKTL
+48 DNNISMNRTL
-58 QNNVSY
+58 QNNMSY
-64 RQNLEEDKNSLKAR
+64 PSLIIINKNKLKTGYLLAYLLAR
-78 YLVAFVITR
+78 A
-87 SAMWAKAPYLYTLFM
+87 AMWAKAPYIYTLFM
-102 TVQKFSFSEIGILY
+102 SVHKFSFVEIGRLY
-116 FVDAVAALILGPI
+116 LVDAVSALIFGPI

-134 DKYGRKFF
+134 DKYGRKKF
-142 CHCYNVSIIINLL
+142 CRFYNYSVLINIIL
-155 LRMEGSRLLA
+155 RLLGDRLTA
-165 YLAQV
+165 YLAQIV
-170 VTGFGAGLICTT
+170 AGFGSGLINTT
-182 FEAWVVSESEKVFQG
+182 FEAWVVSESDREFMG
-197 YHNEAERFR
+197 YSKEAERFR
-206 KRLFKSSNVYD
+206 RKLFVKANLYD
-217 AVVSIITSII
+217 EIISILILII
-227 CAFIYSYFGIYAPF
+227 CAVVYSYLGIYAPF
-241 WISIGLSFLAL
+241 VISFTFSLLSLL
-252 VVIAF
+252 VIAKN
-257 LWDENETQIS
+257 WKENALSKSETIMAQM
-267 KDISTWDQIKEAC
+267 KGALR
-280 KEFRKVDVLCVGLIE
+280 EFKKGEVLGIGLIE
-295 GIAMACLNIF
+295 GIVMACLNMF

-457 LVIYYPIEQR
+457 LVIYYPVEQR
-467 EKNEINYQNI
+467 EKNDINNQYFLPDEI
-477 LPADIV
+477 V

>member
-1 MFDFTLNLTD
+1 MPYFSLNFSD
-11 PSKNSFYFPII
+11 PSQNSYYIPILI
-22 MGIATVL
+22 TICAIL
-29 LIIQLSIMLLKHL
+29 LIIELFTILAKEYKS
-42 QRDPNQ
+42 DSYQ
-48 DINASMDKTL
+48 DNNISMNRTL
-58 QNNVSY
+58 QNNMSY
-64 RQNLEEDKNSLKAR
+64 PSLIIINKNKLKTDYLLAYLLAR
-78 YLVAFVITR
+78 A
-87 SAMWAKAPYLYTLFM
+87 AMWAKAPYIYTLFM
-102 TVQKFSFSEIGILY
+102 SVHKFSFVEIGRLY
-116 FVDAVAALILGPI
+116 LVDAVSALIFGPI

-134 DKYGRKFF
+134 DKYGRKKF
-142 CHCYNVSIIINLL
+142 CRFYNYSVLINIIL
-155 LRMEGSRLLA
+155 RLLGDRLTA
-165 YLAQV
+165 YLAQI
-170 VTGFGAGLICTT
+170 VTGFGSGLINTT
-182 FEAWVVSESEKVFQG
+182 FEAWVVSESDREFMG
-197 YHNEAERFR
+197 YSKEAERFR
-206 KRLFKSSNVYD
+206 RKLFVKANLYD
-217 AVVSIITSII
+217 EIISILILII
-227 CAFIYSYFGIYAPF
+227 CAVVYSYLGIYAPF
-241 WISIGLSFLAL
+241 VISFTFSLLSLL
-252 VVIAF
+252 VIAKN
-257 LWDENETQIS
+257 WKENALSKSETIMAQM
-267 KDISTWDQIKEAC
+267 KGALR
-280 KEFRKVDVLCVGLIE
+280 EFKKGEVLGIGLIE
-295 GIAMACLNIF
+295 GIVMACLNMF

-317 SGGMNPGFIF
+317 SRGMNPGFIF

>member
-1 MFDFTLNLTD
+1 MPDFSLNFSD
-11 PSKNSFYFPII
+11 PSQNSYYIPILI
-22 MGIATVL
+22 TICAIL
-29 LIIQLSIMLLKHL
+29 LIIELFTILAKEYKS
-42 QRDPNQ
+42 DSYQ
-48 DINASMDKTL
+48 DNNISMNRTL
-58 QNNVSY
+58 QNNMSY
-64 RQNLEEDKNSLKAR
+64 PSLIIINKNKLKTDYLLAYLLAR
-78 YLVAFVITR
+78 A
-87 SAMWAKAPYLYTLFM
+87 AMWAKAPYIYTLFM
-102 TVQKFSFSEIGILY
+102 SVHKFSFVEIGRLY
-116 FVDAVAALILGPI
+116 LVDAVSALIFGPI

-134 DKYGRKFF
+134 DKYGRKKF
-142 CHCYNVSIIINLL
+142 CRFYNYSVLINIIL
-155 LRMEGSRLLA
+155 RLLGDRLTA
-165 YLAQV
+165 YLAQI
-170 VTGFGAGLICTT
+170 VTGFGSGLINTT
-182 FEAWVVSESEKVFQG
+182 FEAWVVSESDREFMG
-197 YHNEAERFR
+197 YSKEAERFR
-206 KRLFKSSNVYD
+206 RKLFVKANLYD
-217 AVVSIITSII
+217 EIISILILII
-227 CAFIYSYFGIYAPF
+227 CAVVYSYLGIYAPF
-241 WISIGLSFLAL
+241 VISFTFSLLSLL
-252 VVIAF
+252 VIAKN
-257 LWDENETQIS
+257 WKENALSKSETIMAQM
-267 KDISTWDQIKEAC
+267 KGALR
-280 KEFRKVDVLCVGLIE
+280 EFTKCEVLGIGLIE
-295 GIAMACLNIF
+295 GIVMACLNMF

-359 LFLQGI
+359 LFFQGI

>member
-1 MFDFTLNLTD
+1 MPDFSLNFSD
-11 PSKNSFYFPII
+11 PSQNSYYIPILI
-22 MGIATVL
+22 TICAIL
-29 LIIQLSIMLLKHL
+29 LIIELFTILAKEYKS
-42 QRDPNQ
+42 DSYQ
-48 DINASMDKTL
+48 DNNISMNRTL
-58 QNNVSY
+58 QNNMSY
-64 RQNLEEDKNSLKAR
+64 PSLIIINKNKLKTGYLLAYLLAR
-78 YLVAFVITR
+78 A
-87 SAMWAKAPYLYTLFM
+87 AMWAKAPYIYTLFM
-102 TVQKFSFSEIGILY
+102 SVHKFSFVEIGRLY
-116 FVDAVAALILGPI
+116 LVDAVSALIFGPI

-134 DKYGRKFF
+134 DKYGRKKF
-142 CHCYNVSIIINLL
+142 CRFYNYSVLINIIL
-155 LRMEGSRLLA
+155 RLLGDRLTA
-165 YLAQV
+165 YLAQI
-170 VTGFGAGLICTT
+170 VTGFGSGLINTT
-182 FEAWVVSESEKVFQG
+182 FEAWVVSESDREFMG
-197 YHNEAERFR
+197 YGKEAERFR
-206 KRLFKSSNVYD
+206 RKLFVKANLYD
-217 AVVSIITSII
+217 EIISILILII
-227 CAFIYSYFGIYAPF
+227 CAVIYSYLGIYAPF
-241 WISIGLSFLAL
+241 VISFTFSLLSLL
-252 VVIAF
+252 VIAKN
-257 LWDENETQIS
+257 WKENALSKSETIMAQM
-267 KDISTWDQIKEAC
+267 KGALR
-280 KEFRKVDVLCVGLIE
+280 EFKKGEVLGIGLIE
-295 GIAMACLNIF
+295 GIVMACLNMF

-399 LKSKILVEKYRALLM
+399 IKSKILVEKYRALLM

>member
-1 MFDFTLNLTD
+1 MPYFSLNFSD
-11 PSKNSFYFPII
+11 PSQNSYYIPILI
-22 MGIATVL
+22 TICAIL
-29 LIIQLSIMLLKHL
+29 LIIELFTILAKEYKS
-42 QRDPNQ
+42 DSYQ
-48 DINASMDKTL
+48 DNNISMNRTL
-58 QNNVSY
+58 QNNMSY
-64 RQNLEEDKNSLKAR
+64 PSLIIINKNKLKTGYLLAYLLAR
-78 YLVAFVITR
+78 A
-87 SAMWAKAPYLYTLFM
+87 AMWAKAPYIYTLFM
-102 TVQKFSFSEIGILY
+102 SVHKFSFVEIGRLY
-116 FVDAVAALILGPI
+116 LVDAVSALIFGPI

-134 DKYGRKFF
+134 DKYGRKKF
-142 CHCYNVSIIINLL
+142 CRFYNYSVLINIIL
-155 LRMEGSRLLA
+155 RLLGDRLTA
-165 YLAQV
+165 YLAQI
-170 VTGFGAGLICTT
+170 VTGFGSGLINTT
-182 FEAWVVSESEKVFQG
+182 FEAWVVSESDREFMG
-197 YHNEAERFR
+197 YGKEAERFR
-206 KRLFKSSNVYD
+206 RKLFVKANLYD
-217 AVVSIITSII
+217 EIISILILII
-227 CAFIYSYFGIYAPF
+227 CAVVYSYLGIYAPF
-241 WISIGLSFLAL
+241 VISFTFSLLSLL
-252 VVIAF
+252 VIAKN
-257 LWDENETQIS
+257 WKENALSKSETIMAQM
-267 KDISTWDQIKEAC
+267 KGALR
-280 KEFRKVDVLCVGLIE
+280 EFKKGEVLGIGLIE
-295 GIAMACLNIF
+295 GIVMACLNMF

>member
-1 MFDFTLNLTD
+1 MPDFSLNFSD
-11 PSKNSFYFPII
+11 PSQNSYYIPILI
-22 MGIATVL
+22 TICAIL
-29 LIIQLSIMLLKHL
+29 LIIELFTILAKEYKS
-42 QRDPNQ
+42 DSYQ
-48 DINASMDKTL
+48 DNNISMNRTL
-58 QNNVSY
+58 QNNMSY
-64 RQNLEEDKNSLKAR
+64 PSLIIINKNKLKTDYLLAYLLAR
-78 YLVAFVITR
+78 A
-87 SAMWAKAPYLYTLFM
+87 AMWAKAPYIYTLFM
-102 TVQKFSFSEIGILY
+102 SVHKFSFVEIGRLY
-116 FVDAVAALILGPI
+116 LVDAVSALIFGPI

-134 DKYGRKFF
+134 DKYGRKKF
-142 CHCYNVSIIINLL
+142 CRFYNYSVLINIIL
-155 LRMEGSRLLA
+155 RLLGDRLTA
-165 YLAQV
+165 YLAQI
-170 VTGFGAGLICTT
+170 VTGFGSGLINTT
-182 FEAWVVSESEKVFQG
+182 FEAWVVSESDREFMG
-197 YHNEAERFR
+197 YSKEAERFR
-206 KRLFKSSNVYD
+206 RKLFVKANLYD
-217 AVVSIITSII
+217 EIISILILII
-227 CAFIYSYFGIYAPF
+227 CAVVYSYLGIYAPF
-241 WISIGLSFLAL
+241 VISFTFSLLSLL
-252 VVIAF
+252 VIAKN
-257 LWDENETQIS
+257 WKENALSKSETIMAQM
-267 KDISTWDQIKEAC
+267 KGALR
-280 KEFRKVDVLCVGLIE
+280 EFKKGEVLGIGLIE
-295 GIAMACLNIF
+295 GIVMACLNMF

>member
-1 MFDFTLNLTD
+1 MPDFSLNFSD
-11 PSKNSFYFPII
+11 PSQNSYYIPILLTI
-22 MGIATVL
+22 CAIL
-29 LIIQLSIMLLKHL
+29 LIIELFTILAKEYKS
-42 QRDPNQ
+42 DSYQ
-48 DINASMDKTL
+48 DNNISMNRTL
-58 QNNVSY
+58 QNNMSY
-64 RQNLEEDKNSLKAR
+64 PSLIIINKNKLKTGYLLAYLLAR
-78 YLVAFVITR
+78 A
-87 SAMWAKAPYLYTLFM
+87 AMWAKAPYIYTLFM
-102 TVQKFSFSEIGILY
+102 SVHKFSFVEIGRLY
-116 FVDAVAALILGPI
+116 LVDAVSALIFGPI

-134 DKYGRKFF
+134 DKYGRKKF
-142 CHCYNVSIIINLL
+142 CRFYNYSVLINIIL
-155 LRMEGSRLLA
+155 RLLGDRLTA
-165 YLAQV
+165 YLAQI
-170 VTGFGAGLICTT
+170 VTGFGSGLINTT
-182 FEAWVVSESEKVFQG
+182 FEAWVVSESDREFMG
-197 YHNEAERFR
+197 YCKEAERFR
-206 KRLFKSSNVYD
+206 RKLFVKANLYD
-217 AVVSIITSII
+217 EIISILILII
-227 CAFIYSYFGIYAPF
+227 CAVVYSYLGIYAPF
-241 WISIGLSFLAL
+241 VISFTFSLLSLL
-252 VVIAF
+252 VIAKN
-257 LWDENETQIS
+257 WKENALSKSETIMAQM
-267 KDISTWDQIKEAC
+267 KGAFR
-280 KEFRKVDVLCVGLIE
+280 EFKKGEVLGIGLIE
-295 GIAMACLNIF
+295 GIVMACLNMF

-352 FISITGC
+352 CISITTC
-359 LFLQGI
+359 LFFQGI

-378 RLIFLCAFDGLI
+378 RSIFLCAFDGLI

-457 LVIYYPIEQR
+457 LVIYVPIEQR
-467 EKNEINYQNI
+467 EKNEIDYQNI

>member
-1 MFDFTLNLTD
+1 MPDFSLNFSD
-11 PSKNSFYFPII
+11 PSQNSYYIPILI
-22 MGIATVL
+22 TICAIL
-29 LIIQLSIMLLKHL
+29 LIIELFTILAKEYKS
-42 QRDPNQ
+42 DSYQ
-48 DINASMDKTL
+48 DNNISMNRTL
-58 QNNVSY
+58 QNNMSY
-64 RQNLEEDKNSLKAR
+64 PSLIIINKNKLKTDYLLAYLLAR
-78 YLVAFVITR
+78 A
-87 SAMWAKAPYLYTLFM
+87 AMWAKAPYIYTLFM
-102 TVQKFSFSEIGILY
+102 SVHKFSFVEIGRLY
-116 FVDAVAALILGPI
+116 LVDAVSALIFGPI

-134 DKYGRKFF
+134 DKYGRKKF
-142 CHCYNVSIIINLL
+142 CRFYNYSVLINIIL
-155 LRMEGSRLLA
+155 RLLGDRLTA
-165 YLAQV
+165 YLAQI
-170 VTGFGAGLICTT
+170 VTGFGSGLINTT
-182 FEAWVVSESEKVFQG
+182 FEAWVVSESDREFMG
-197 YHNEAERFR
+197 YSKEAERFR
-206 KRLFKSSNVYD
+206 RKLFVKANLYD
-217 AVVSIITSII
+217 EIISILILII
-227 CAFIYSYFGIYAPF
+227 CAVVYSYLGIYAPF
-241 WISIGLSFLAL
+241 VISFTFSLLSLL
-252 VVIAF
+252 VIAKN
-257 LWDENETQIS
+257 WKENALSKSETIMAQM
-267 KDISTWDQIKEAC
+267 KGALR
-280 KEFRKVDVLCVGLIE
+280 EFKKGEVLGIGLIE
-295 GIAMACLNIF
+295 GIVMACLNMF

-352 FISITGC
+352 FISIIGC

-457 LVIYYPIEQR
+457 LVIYDPIEQR

>member
-1 MFDFTLNLTD
+1 MPDFSLNFSD
-11 PSKNSFYFPII
+11 PSQNSYYIPILI
-22 MGIATVL
+22 TICAIL
-29 LIIQLSIMLLKHL
+29 LIIELFTILAKEYKS
-42 QRDPNQ
+42 DSYQ
-48 DINASMDKTL
+48 DNNISMNRTL
-58 QNNVSY
+58 QNNMSY
-64 RQNLEEDKNSLKAR
+64 PSLIIINKNKLKTGYLLAYLLAR
-78 YLVAFVITR
+78 A
-87 SAMWAKAPYLYTLFM
+87 AMWAKAPYIYTLFM
-102 TVQKFSFSEIGILY
+102 SVHKFSFVEIGRLY
-116 FVDAVAALILGPI
+116 LVDAVSALIFGPI

-134 DKYGRKFF
+134 DKYGRKKF
-142 CHCYNVSIIINLL
+142 CRFYNYSVLINIIL
-155 LRMEGSRLLA
+155 RLLGDRLTA
-165 YLAQV
+165 YLAQIV
-170 VTGFGAGLICTT
+170 AGFGSGLINTT
-182 FEAWVVSESEKVFQG
+182 FEAWVVSESDREFMG
-197 YHNEAERFR
+197 YSKEAERFR
-206 KRLFKSSNVYD
+206 RKLFVKANLYD
-217 AVVSIITSII
+217 EIISILILII
-227 CAFIYSYFGIYAPF
+227 CAVVYSYLGIYAPF
-241 WISIGLSFLAL
+241 VISFTFSLLSLL
-252 VVIAF
+252 VIAKN
-257 LWDENETQIS
+257 WKENALSKSETIMAQM
-267 KDISTWDQIKEAC
+267 KGALR
-280 KEFRKVDVLCVGLIE
+280 EFKKGEVLGIGLIE
-295 GIAMACLNIF
+295 GIVMACLNMF

-359 LFLQGI
+359 LFFQGI

>member
-1 MFDFTLNLTD
+1 MPDFSLNFSD
-11 PSKNSFYFPII
+11 PSQNSYYIPILI
-22 MGIATVL
+22 IICAIL
-29 LIIQLSIMLLKHL
+29 LIIELFTILAKEYKS
-42 QRDPNQ
+42 DSYQ
-48 DINASMDKTL
+48 DNNISMNRTL
-58 QNNVSY
+58 QNNMSY
-64 RQNLEEDKNSLKAR
+64 PSLIIINKNKLKTDYLLAYLLAR
-78 YLVAFVITR
+78 A
-87 SAMWAKAPYLYTLFM
+87 AMWAKAPYIYTLFM
-102 TVQKFSFSEIGILY
+102 SVHKFSFVEIGRLY
-116 FVDAVAALILGPI
+116 LVDAVSALIFGPI

-134 DKYGRKFF
+134 DKYGRKKF
-142 CHCYNVSIIINLL
+142 CRFYNYSVLINIIL
-155 LRMEGSRLLA
+155 RLLGDRLTA
-165 YLAQV
+165 YLAQI
-170 VTGFGAGLICTT
+170 VTGFGSGLINTT
-182 FEAWVVSESEKVFQG
+182 FEAWVVSESDREFMG
-197 YHNEAERFR
+197 YGKEAERFR
-206 KRLFKSSNVYD
+206 RKLFVKANLYD
-217 AVVSIITSII
+217 EIISILILII
-227 CAFIYSYFGIYAPF
+227 CAVVYSYLGIYAPF
-241 WISIGLSFLAL
+241 VISFTFSLLSLL
-252 VVIAF
+252 VIAKN
-257 LWDENETQIS
+257 WKENALSKSETIMAQM
-267 KDISTWDQIKEAC
+267 KGALR
-280 KEFRKVDVLCVGLIE
+280 EFKKGEVLGIGLIE
-295 GIAMACLNIF
+295 GIVMACLNMF

-338 KICKLLI
+338 KLCKLLI

-457 LVIYYPIEQR
+457 LVIYVPVEQR
-467 EKNEINYQNI
+467 EKNDINNQYFLPDEI
-477 LPADIV
+477 V

>member
-1 MFDFTLNLTD
+1 MPDFSLNFSD
-11 PSKNSFYFPII
+11 PSQNSYYIPILI
-22 MGIATVL
+22 TICAIL
-29 LIIQLSIMLLKHL
+29 LIIELFTILAKEYKS
-42 QRDPNQ
+42 DSYQ
-48 DINASMDKTL
+48 DNNISMNRTL
-58 QNNVSY
+58 QNNMSY
-64 RQNLEEDKNSLKAR
+64 PSLIIINKNKLKTGYLLAYLLAR
-78 YLVAFVITR
+78 A
-87 SAMWAKAPYLYTLFM
+87 AMWAKAPYIYTLFM
-102 TVQKFSFSEIGILY
+102 SVHKFSFVEIGRLY
-116 FVDAVAALILGPI
+116 LVDAVSALIFGPI

-134 DKYGRKFF
+134 DKYGRKKF
-142 CHCYNVSIIINLL
+142 CRFYNYSVLINIIL
-155 LRMEGSRLLA
+155 RLLGDRLTA
-165 YLAQV
+165 YLAQI
-170 VTGFGAGLICTT
+170 VTGFGSGLINTT
-182 FEAWVVSESEKVFQG
+182 FEAWVVSESDREFMG
-197 YHNEAERFR
+197 YSKEAERFR
-206 KRLFKSSNVYD
+206 RKLFVKANLYD
-217 AVVSIITSII
+217 EIISILILII
-227 CAFIYSYFGIYAPF
+227 CAVVYSYLGIYAPF
-241 WISIGLSFLAL
+241 VISFTFSLLSLL
-252 VVIAF
+252 VIAKN
-257 LWDENETQIS
+257 WKENALSKSETIMAQM
-267 KDISTWDQIKEAC
+267 KGALR
-280 KEFRKVDVLCVGLIE
+280 EFKKGEVLGIGLIE
-295 GIAMACLNIF
+295 GIVMACLNMF

-352 FISITGC
+352 LISITGC

-457 LVIYYPIEQR
+457 LVIYDPVEQR
-467 EKNEINYQNI
+467 EKNDINNQYFLPDEI
-477 LPADIV
+477 V